1 MSLIR
6 GIRAGYP
13 SGGIRAER
21 AEWKDSSGGIRAYGS
36 KQRNPSE
43 GSERRDMS
51 GRVPSG
57 SI

>member
-1 MSLIR
+1 MNLIR

-13 SGGIRAER
+13 SGGIRAEG
-21 AEWKDSSGGIRAYGS
+21 AERMDPSRGIRA
-36 KQRNPSE
+36 KE
-43 GSERRDMS
+43 SERRDMS